1 MKVTQLTAEELSIHL
16 KEQMDKVINFD
27 KYREGQRRGSPSSVI
42 NQSNRHSMKRRAT
55 KKKI

>member
-1 MKVTQLTAEELSIHL
+1 MKAKQLTVEQLSIHL

-42 NQSNRHSMKRRAT
+42 NASNRHSMKRRAT